1 MKSKILIVDNDKSTR
16 ESLHEFIENAGYI
29 SSTASSAEKALDLL
43 KINNQD
49 VVITDISMPGMDGL
63 ELTGLIK
70 KKYNTDVIVITGY
83 RKDYSHEDA
92 ISMGASDIIFKPIRL
107 EELLLRLK
115 RVLKERQITIE
126 RVKMLEESQK
136 LAITDGLTKLYN
148 SRYFYK
154 QLDLEVDRFKRYNRP
169 FSLIFIDIDHFK
181 KYNDTYGHVEGDKVL
196 VRLSW
201 IIKSC
206 LRTMDSAYR
215 YGGEEFTII
224 LPETTCKEA
233 EIVAPRIR
241 TTMEYEEFM
250 PKPEK
255 IVHVT
260 ISIGVTEYNTNEKTS
275 TLVHRADMAMYA
287 AKQNGRNRV
296 CSLVTDKS
304 SSSSA

>member
-1 MKSKILIVDNDKSTR
+1 MKSKILIVDNDESTR
-16 ESLHEFIENAGYI
+16 ESLHEFVESAGYI
-29 SSTASSAEKALDLL
+29 SSTASSADEALDLL
-43 KINNQD
+43 KTNNQD
-49 VVITDISMPGMDGL
+49 VVITDIIMPGMNGL

-70 KKYNTDVIVITGY
+70 EKYDTDVIVITGY
-83 RKDYSHEDA
+83 REDYSHEDA
-92 ISMGASDIIFKPIRL
+92 ISMGASDIIFKPIRF

-115 RVLKERQITIE
+115 RVLKEREITIE
-126 RVKMLEESQK
+126 RVRMLKESQK

-148 SRYFYK
+148 SRFFYK
-154 QLDLEVDRFKRYNRP
+154 QLDHEVDRFKRYHRP

-196 VRLSW
+196 IRLSW

-241 TTMEYEEFM
+241 IAMESEEFM
-250 PKPEK
+250 PKSEK
-255 IVHVT
+255 IIHVT
-260 ISIGVTEYNTNEKTS
+260 ISIGVTEYNSNEKIS
-275 TLVHRADMAMYA
+275 TFVHRADMAMYA

-296 CSLVTDKS
+296 CSLSADES
-304 SSSSA
+304 SSSGA

>member
-29 SSTASSAEKALDLL
+29 SSTASSADEALDLL
-43 KINNQD
+43 KTNNQD
-49 VVITDISMPGMDGL
+49 VVITDIVMPGMDGL

-70 KKYNTDVIVITGY
+70 EKYDTDVIVITGY
-83 RKDYSHEDA
+83 REDYSYEDA
-92 ISMGASDIIFKPIRL
+92 ITIGASDIIFKPIRF

-115 RVLKERQITIE
+115 RVLKERQITIK

-148 SRYFYK
+148 SGYFYK
-154 QLDLEVDRFKRYNRP
+154 QLDLEVDRFKRYHRP

-206 LRTMDSAYR
+206 LRAMDSAYR

-241 TTMEYEEFM
+241 TAMESEEFM
-250 PKPEK
+250 PKSEE

-260 ISIGVTEYNTNEKTS
+260 ISIGVTEYNPNEKIS

-287 AKQNGRNRV
+287 AKQKGRNRV
-296 CSLVTDKS
+296 CSLFADNS
-304 SSSSA
+304 SSSGA

>member
-16 ESLHEFIENAGYI
+16 ESLHEFIESAGYI
-29 SSTASSAEKALDLL
+29 SSTASSADEALDLL
-43 KINNQD
+43 KTNNQD
-49 VVITDISMPGMDGL
+49 VVITDIVMPGMDGL

-70 KKYNTDVIVITGY
+70 KKYDTDVIVITGY
-83 RKDYSHEDA
+83 IENYSYEDA
-92 ISMGASDIIFKPIRL
+92 ITIGASDIIFKPIRL

-115 RVLKERQITIE
+115 RVLKDRQITIN
-126 RVKMLEESQK
+126 RSRMLEESRK

-148 SRYFYK
+148 SRFFYK
-154 QLDLEVDRFKRYNRP
+154 QLDLEVDRFKRYHHP
-169 FSLIFIDIDHFK
+169 FSLLFIDIDHFK
-181 KYNDTYGHVEGDKVL
+181 KYNDTYGHVEGDNVL
-196 VRLSW
+196 VGLSW

-233 EIVAPRIR
+233 EVVGTRIR
-241 TTMEYEEFM
+241 TAMEFEEFT

-255 IVHVT
+255 IVSVT
-260 ISIGVTEYNTNEKTS
+260 ISIGVTEYNSNEKIS
-275 TLVHRADMAMYA
+275 TLVRRADMAMYA

-296 CSLVTDKS
+296 RSLLADES
-304 SSSSA
+304 SSNTT